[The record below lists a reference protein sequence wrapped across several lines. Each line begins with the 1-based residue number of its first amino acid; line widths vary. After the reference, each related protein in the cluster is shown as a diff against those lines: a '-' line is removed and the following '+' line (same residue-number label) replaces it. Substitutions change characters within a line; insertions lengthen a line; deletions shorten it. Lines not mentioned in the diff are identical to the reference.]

1 VLVSAPEDDDSLGSS
16 VVTQLKRGDDPLF
29 GEESRPGH
37 LQMVVIGEGMFA
49 THVLAEGASILIGR
63 SSKCDIT
70 IDDDSISRRH
80 AVLKTGD
87 ELTIEDLGSVNG
99 TRVRGDLLEQASP
112 ATIRVGELF
121 AIGSVSVLLQLR
133 TQPMRPRRLWTH
145 DYFEA
150 RLEEECARV
159 QRTGAGF
166 ALLHVKP
173 EGQVEE
179 AVLEEVLA
187 ELIRESDV
195 LGKYGPREYEIL
207 LPETPS
213 DKAREAVQRIESK
226 LRQRRIACRVGI
238 VCCPV
243 HGRTPYQLTARMQTE
258 ARNVGPT
265 GGNDIVVA
273 DRQMQSL
280 HDMVAQIA
288 GSQIGVL
295 LLGETGVGKEV
306 FARAVH
312 NASPRAKRPFV
323 EINCAAVTET
333 LLESELFGHEK
344 GAFTHASA
352 AKPGLIELADG
363 GTLFLDEIGDMP
375 ATTQAKL
382 LRVIED
388 AQLRRV
394 GAVKSRAIDVRFVA
408 ATNADVEAQIA
419 RGAFRRDLYFRLNG
433 VTIVIPPLR
442 ERVAEIE
449 ALANAFLRQASARHS
464 HPPPRISPE
473 ALELMRTYRWPGN
486 VRELKNMI
494 ERAVLLSAGAPICP
508 EHLAL
513 EKMRA
518 IRATG
523 PALMASEDLPSVPV
537 SPPPRRGSAEELASI
552 VQALER
558 AGGNQTVAAKLLGIS
573 RRTLVNRLNDY
584 KHLDRPRKHK
594 PTRPREA

>member
-1 VLVSAPEDDDSLGSS
+1 VPIPDDHDPLGSS
-16 VVTQLKRGDDPLF
+16 VITQVKKSSDPLF
-29 GEESRPGH
+29 DEDSRTGH

-49 THVLAEGASILIGR
+49 THVLSEGASILIGR
-63 SSKCDIT
+63 SSKCDVT

-80 AVLKTGD
+80 AVLRLGD
-87 ELTIEDLGSVNG
+87 VFTIEDLGSVNG
-99 TRVRGDLLEQASP
+99 TRVRGELLEHGRTE
-112 ATIRVGELF
+112 TIRVGELF
-121 AIGSVSVLLQLR
+121 AIGGVSVLLQLR

-166 ALLHVKP
+166 ALLHIQP
-173 EGQVEE
+173 DGQVEE
-179 AVLEEVLA
+179 ALLEEVLT
-187 ELIRESDV
+187 EVVRESDV
-195 LGKYGPREYEIL
+195 LGKYGPHQYEVL
-207 LPETPS
+207 LPETPP
-213 DKAREAVQRIESK
+213 DKAREAVQRFENK
-226 LRQRRIACRVGI
+226 LRQRSIRCRIGLM
-238 VCCPV
+238 CCPV
-243 HGRTPYQLTARMQTE
+243 DGRTPYQLTARMQTE
-258 ARNVGPT
+258 TRNVGPA
-265 GGNDIVVA
+265 GGSDLVVA

-280 HDMVAQIA
+280 HDLVAQIA

-312 NASPRAKRPFV
+312 NASPRAKGPFV
-323 EINCAAVTET
+323 ELNCAALTET

-344 GAFTHASA
+344 GAFTHAVSS
-352 AKPGLIELADG
+352 KPGLIEAAHG

-375 ATTQAKL
+375 ASTQAKL

-388 AQLRRV
+388 SQLRRV
-394 GAVKSRAIDVRFVA
+394 GAVKSRAVDVRFVA
-408 ATNADVEAQIA
+408 ATNADVENQIS

-442 ERVAEIE
+442 ERLAELE
-449 ALANAFLRQASARHS
+449 PLANAFLRQASARHA
-464 HPPPRISPE
+464 HPPPGITPE
-473 ALELMRTYRWPGN
+473 SLELMRSYRWPGN

-494 ERAVLLSAGAPICP
+494 ERAVLVSGGAPIRP

-518 IRATG
+518 IRLTG
-523 PALMASEDLPSVPV
+523 VASALSEDAPLAPALLM
-537 SPPPRRGSAEELASI
+537 PRRGSAEELASI

-558 AGGNQTVAAKLLGIS
+558 ASGNQTVAAKLLGIS

-594 PTRPREA
+594 RSREA